1 MIHSPLGSLFQ
12 SKPRSGRKTISYRFF
27 FPDAPSFPMD
37 PIEYIPIGIMHT
49 PYTDSGKM
57 PIQPTG
63 ARGIPGE
70 IEIEPQFIPALDDL
84 EGFSRIIVL
93 YHFHRSRKWS
103 LRVIPFLDTQP
114 RGLFATRAPSRP
126 NPIGISIIRLTG
138 IEGSL
143 IRVMDVDILDGTPV
157 LDIKPYIPDFD
168 SFPDERIG
176 WMTKRSDGAARVI
189 SDDRFSPTDRS

>member
-1 MIHSPLGSLFQ
+1 
-12 SKPRSGRKTISYRFF
+12 
-27 FPDAPSFPMD
+27 MD
-37 PIEYIPIGIMHT
+37 PIKYTPIGIMHT
-49 PYTDSGKM
+49 PYIGSGKM

-63 ARGIPGE
+63 ARGIRGE

-93 YHFHRSRKWS
+93 YHFHRSREWS

-126 NPIGISIIRLTG
+126 NPIGISMLRLTG
-138 IEGSL
+138 IDGSL
-143 IRVMDVDILDGTPV
+143 LRVMDVDILDGTPV

-168 SFPDERIG
+168 SFPEEKIG
-176 WMTKRSDGAARVI
+176 WMTNRSNGAARMI
-189 SDDRFSPTDRS
+189 SDDRFSPTDGS